1 MGRTPVELHV
11 GGQTYRVVASA
22 DEGELKELAQVVD
35 ARLRELSGGRP
46 VVAQTLLLAAM
57 SLAHD
62 LEEERAKYRA
72 LEQRSREM
80 LRTVLQRIDAALEAT
95 PEPAA
100 VAPSDEQTT
109 HPE

>member
-22 DEGELKELAQVVD
+22 DEAELKELAKVVD
-35 ARLRELSGGRP
+35 ARLHDVSGGRP
-46 VVAQTLLLAAM
+46 VQAQTLLLAAI

-62 LEEERAKYRA
+62 LEAERAKYQA

-95 PEPAA
+95 PEPPA
-100 VAPSDEQTT
+100 VASDEQPT

>member
-22 DEGELKELAQVVD
+22 DEQELEQLAKVVD
-35 ARLRELSGGRP
+35 ARLREVSGGRP

-62 LEEERAKYRA
+62 LEAERAKYRA
-72 LEQRSREM
+72 LEERSREM

-95 PEPAA
+95 PEPAP
-100 VAPSDEQTT
+100 VASEEQPT